1 MTTST
6 ASQRPQPNAPKLKK
20 APRLRV
26 VRLEGRIAPRIAL
39 NHNETVV
46 REAAKGKAAK
56 PKKASRLKVV
66 KLEGRIAP
74 GIWQNHNETVLR
86 DRA

>member
-1 MTTST
+1 MTKQTDNR
-6 ASQRPQPNAPKLKK
+6 RPPPAGAAKTP
-20 APRLRV
+20 ARLRV
-26 VRLEGRIAPRIAL
+26 VKLEGRIAPRIAL

-46 REAAKGKAAK
+46 REPAK
-56 PKKASRLKVV
+56 PKKAARLRVV

-74 GIWQNHNETVLR
+74 RIALNHNETLVR